1 MIKKLG
7 WGTAIFF
14 GLIILFMFASVA
26 PIDDTP
32 LFELK
37 TIQQTRKFFRQ
48 FKLQKSAGDSI
59 IQFGWHSVNI
69 TPRDP
74 IDMAGYGPRGPYLS
88 VLDSLY
94 SKCIVVDN
102 GNKQVA
108 IISIDLLM
116 FPRIVKHRLEEELSN
131 YGFSK
136 DEIYLSATHTHNGF
150 GNWEQSIGGELIF
163 GNYDE
168 ENVEFMVSQIV
179 DGVATAI
186 ENKSHGQI
194 GFSKI
199 DANELVINRVDPANG
214 NKDPFLRVIHLNKDN
229 GAKGML
235 ISFSGH
241 AVNMDADTWEISRDY
256 PGFLV
261 DYLENDD
268 NLDFVMF
275 CAGMVGSH
283 NIDININKGHERINA
298 IGLKLSKKILSN
310 ADSISYSP
318 NHTIA
323 SIDLP
328 VDLPPSQLRLT
339 DNLRLRD
346 WIFRSLLDP
355 LEANIKVIEI
365 GDILLI
371 GMPCDYSGE
380 LSINHHLDELAAAHD
395 KNLFITSFNGN
406 YIGYITED
414 AHYNTCHHDEVMSLN
429 WVGPYKGAFFTELIK
444 DIIRKN

>member
-7 WGTAIFF
+7 WGTAIFI
-14 GLIILFMFASVA
+14 GGIILFMLASVA

-32 LFELK
+32 LSELE
-37 TIQQTRKFFRQ
+37 TIQQTRKFFQQ
-48 FKLQKSAGDSI
+48 FELQKSAGDSI

-88 VLDSLY
+88 VLDSLH

-116 FPRIVKHRLEEELSN
+116 FPRIVKHRVEEVLSN

-150 GNWEQSIGGELIF
+150 GNFEQSIGGELIF

-168 ENVEFMVSQIV
+168 DNVDFIVSQIV

-186 ENKSHGQI
+186 ADKSYGQI

-214 NKDPFLRVIHLNKDN
+214 NKDPFIRVIHLNKDN
-229 GAKGML
+229 GEKGML

-256 PGFLV
+256 PGVLV

-268 NLDFVMF
+268 NLDFAMF

-283 NIDININKGHERINA
+283 NININVSKGHERIHA
-298 IGLKLSKKILSN
+298 IGAQLSKKILRK
-310 ADSISYSP
+310 ADSISYSS
-318 NHTIA
+318 NYAIA

-328 VDLPPSQLRLT
+328 IDLPPSQLRLT

-346 WIFRSLLDP
+346 WIFRSLLNP

-380 LSINHHLDELAAAHD
+380 LSINHHLDVLAATHD

-414 AHYNTCHHDEVMSLN
+414 AHYYACHHDEVMSLN
-429 WVGPYKGAFFTELIK
+429 WVGPYKGAYFTELIK
-444 DIIRKN
+444 EIIRKN